1 MMGPVWFSGEQVS
14 GIRRFLIGGFTNDVL
29 CSIVGIRDLLM
40 GLKNSFV
47 VVSFSFFGLRCYRLV
62 AW

>member
-1 MMGPVWFSGEQVS
+1 MRQIRFLGEQVS

-29 CSIVGIRDLLM
+29 CSIVGILDLLR

>member
-1 MMGPVWFSGEQVS
+1 MMRRVWLLGEQVS

-29 CSIVGIRDLLM
+29 CSIVGIDLLM

>member
-1 MMGPVWFSGEQVS
+1 MMRRVWLLGEQVS

-29 CSIVGIRDLLM
+29 CSTVGIDLLM

-47 VVSFSFFGLRCYRLV
+47 VVSFSFFGLRCYRLG

>member
-1 MMGPVWFSGEQVS
+1 MRRVWFSGEQVS

-29 CSIVGIRDLLM
+29 CSIVGIDLLM